1 MFNPY
6 EITHLNGCRF
16 LVGNAE
22 GKAWYD
28 PINPFAQLEYDWVL
42 ENIEI
47 KGKRVVDVGAHH
59 GHYALL
65 FKDAAELVCIEPV
78 GDNASILKHNLE
90 INGIQATI
98 KLYVIAHGNLQAVA
112 GEMDIVKMDIEGAEF
127 AALPAA
133 IDDMP
138 TVKDW
143 IVELHPTR
151 GRPETIIQAFIER
164 GFEVHYVNRQTA
176 QVEPD
181 QPGTVWKSHATV
193 IARRK

>member
-1 MFNPY
+1 MKRHTTEDAFY
-6 EITHLNGCRF
+6 ERMRNLADVNKKTVKESQNRSLGSLIDVTSITLSDLVSLNG
-16 LVGNAE
+16 VS
-22 GKAWYD
+22 K
-28 PINPFAQLEYDWVL
+28 
-42 ENIEI
+42 
-47 KGKRVVDVGAHH
+47 VDV
-59 GHYALL
+59 
-65 FKDAAELVCIEPV
+65 
-78 GDNASILKHNLE
+78 
-90 INGIQATI
+90 I
-98 KLYVIAHGNLQAVA
+98 KA
-112 GEMDIVKMDIEGAEF
+112 DIEGAEF

-176 QVEPD
+176 QVEPY